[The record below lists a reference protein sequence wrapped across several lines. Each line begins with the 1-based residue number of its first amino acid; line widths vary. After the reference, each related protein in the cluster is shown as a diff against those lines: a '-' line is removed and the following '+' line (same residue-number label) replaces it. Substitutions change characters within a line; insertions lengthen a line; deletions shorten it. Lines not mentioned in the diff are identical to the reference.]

1 MEVAKS
7 RTCDL
12 DGDGIL
18 VLGGI
23 VVYDGILMVLNG
35 ILVADGTVVLNGNWG
50 GILV

>member
-7 RTCDL
+7 RTCDW
-12 DGDGIL
+12 DADDIL

-23 VVYDGILMVLNG
+23 VVYDGILLALSG
-35 ILVADGTVVLNGNWG
+35 IWVADGTVVLNGNWG

>member
-23 VVYDGILMVLNG
+23 VAYDGILLVLNG
-35 ILVADGTVVLNGNWG
+35 ILVVDGTVVLNGNWG

>member
-7 RTCDL
+7 RTCDW

-23 VVYDGILMVLNG
+23 VAYDGILLVLNG